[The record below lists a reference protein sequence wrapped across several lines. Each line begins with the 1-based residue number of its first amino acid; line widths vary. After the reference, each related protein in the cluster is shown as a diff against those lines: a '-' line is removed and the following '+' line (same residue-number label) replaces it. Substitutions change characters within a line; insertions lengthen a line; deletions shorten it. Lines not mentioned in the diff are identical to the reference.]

1 MGQRKVPLVCL
12 ARSTRD
18 FVRHR
23 WSLSC
28 EICTSCLLESLFKIV
43 LAFFVMMSC
52 GPDKSWVGVL
62 GGGAGIQAA
71 HAASYLWAHA
81 GVSTV
86 L

>member
-1 MGQRKVPLVCL
+1 MGQRKAPLVCL

-23 WSLSC
+23 RSLSFV
-28 EICTSCLLESLFKIV
+28 ESLFKIV
-43 LAFFVMMSC
+43 LVFFVMMSC

>member
-43 LAFFVMMSC
+43 LAFFVVMSC
-52 GPDKSWVGVL
+52 GPGKSWVESL
-62 GGGAGIQAA
+62 EEEQAYKRLTQ
-71 HAASYLWAHA
+71 HHIPRQA

-86 L
+86 P